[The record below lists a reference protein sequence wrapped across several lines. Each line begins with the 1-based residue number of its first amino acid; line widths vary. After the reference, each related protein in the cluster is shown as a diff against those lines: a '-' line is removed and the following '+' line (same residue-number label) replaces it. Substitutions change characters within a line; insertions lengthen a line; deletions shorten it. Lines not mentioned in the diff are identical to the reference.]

1 VKKNNKDH
9 DLFSKNYQIL
19 QEISDKLSSQN
30 EPDIDN
36 LVPMIEE
43 ATRAYQICKKRL
55 DKVKLALA
63 DHLERA
69 PFEKQQS

>member
-1 VKKNNKDH
+1 MKKNNKDH

-43 ATRAYQICKKRL
+43 ATRALQNYHQ
-55 DKVKLALA
+55 
-63 DHLERA
+63 
-69 PFEKQQS
+69 